1 MTPHPAPRP
10 DSVIYVAGHRGLV
23 GSAIVRAL
31 ESRGYGNIVSA
42 TRAEVDLLDRRAVEG
57 FIADR
62 RPEYVFLAAA
72 TVGGIMANK
81 SRPVQFLEDNVTI
94 QTNIMSAA
102 SRNGVGK
109 LMFLGSS
116 CIYPRECPQPIR
128 EEYLL
133 TGPLEETNQWYALA
147 KIAGLKQALA
157 YRQEYGLDYVSV
169 MPCNLYGPGD
179 NFDLESSHVIPG
191 LIRRLDAAREAGA
204 ASIQLWGTGT
214 PRREFLFV
222 DDLADACV
230 TLMETWSDD
239 THLNIGTGTDVTI
252 AELAHEIAEVVG
264 YRGELLFDA
273 THPDGTPRKVL
284 DVSRLSA
291 TGWRAQVDLAQ
302 GLRETYAWFQQ
313 HRAELT

>member
-10 DSVIYVAGHRGLV
+10 DSTIYVAGHRGLV
-23 GSAIVRAL
+23 GSAIVRRLAG
-31 ESRGYGNIVSA
+31 RGYTNIVTA
-42 TRAEVDLLDRRAVEG
+42 TRAEVDLLDRAAVAG
-57 FIADR
+57 FVAEH

-81 SRPVQFLEDNVTI
+81 IRPVQFLEDNVTI
-94 QTNIMSAA
+94 QTNVMSAA
-102 SRNGVGK
+102 SRNGIGK

-147 KIAGLKQALA
+147 KITGLKQALA
-157 YRQEYGLDYVSV
+157 YRQEFGVDYVSV

-179 NFDLESSHVIPG
+179 NFNLESSHVIPG
-191 LIRRLDAAREAGA
+191 LMRRLDAARDAKA
-204 ASIQLWGTGT
+204 RSIELWGTGT

-239 THLNIGTGTDVTI
+239 AHLNVGTGTDVTI
-252 AELAHEIAEVVG
+252 AELARQVADVVG
-264 YRGELLFDA
+264 YPGELRFDA

-284 DVSRLSA
+284 DVSRLFA
-291 TGWRAQVDLAQ
+291 TGWRPKVNLAV
-302 GLRETYAWFQQ
+302 GLRQTYAWFQQ
-313 HRAELT
+313 HRAELP